1 MIASQLER
9 RDMRFVNTQE
19 LDTTIEALT
28 KLRDDIK
35 ADKRIKMD
43 NALAL
48 ILTRA
53 ELIRNTVGTGKVWH
67 NVLLTQCVSLAQAV
81 KEYEKALNITEG
93 E

>member
-1 MIASQLER
+1 
-9 RDMRFVNTQE
+9 MRFVKIQD
-19 LDTTIEALT
+19 LDNTIEALT

-67 NVLLTQCVSLAQAV
+67 HALLTQCVSLAHAV
-81 KEYEKALNITEG
+81 AEYEKALNTTEG

>member
-1 MIASQLER
+1 
-9 RDMRFVNTQE
+9 MRFVNTQE

-67 NVLLTQCVSLAQAV
+67 HVLLTQCVSLAQAV
-81 KEYEKALNITEG
+81 KEYEKALNTTEG
-93 E
+93 ES